1 MKFSDIKERY
11 LYYVNFNDVRDFEF
25 KDNHL
30 SVVLKKNMD
39 SRSVIVMPLT
49 TSSRGLGE
57 TKILLPTINTLPER
71 LKNSKSYAVY
81 DQIRTVNSSRL
92 QPIFERRENNII
104 VEVKLDDE
112 VFIDLIHNG
121 IDQLEKDLKLDE
133 KIFLYKNRLN
143 KVSTEKI
150 INLAYKIK
158 KETNSEEIQRIGTQI
173 KGILYN
179 SVEYTLENIDT
190 ENGIDKILNNLL
202 NK

>member
-1 MKFSDIKERY
+1 M
-11 LYYVNFNDVRDFEF
+11 
-25 KDNHL
+25 
-30 SVVLKKNMD
+30 
-39 SRSVIVMPLT
+39 
-49 TSSRGLGE
+49 
-57 TKILLPTINTLPER
+57 
-71 LKNSKSYAVY
+71 
-81 DQIRTVNSSRL
+81 TVNSSRL